1 MKTQFLNIRTLAL
14 LVLLSG
20 AAYAFV
26 GNKPKANTASCQ
38 VAVRTCGLSN
48 ASAEAT
54 KVGSTCAPANT
65 ATPSCKTEKPAC
77 GVSSASAEATKVS
90 GACAP
95 ANATKVSCKTEAPA
109 CGSKASAEA
118 IKVNATCAP
127 ANATKVSCKTEAPAC
142 GSKASAEATE
152 ATGACATANTAMP
165 SCKTEAQ
172 ASFAGINFLN
182 PSPAASKASTD
193 SFRTVN
199 TLEASAE
206 LPEPKVTTAKEA
218 LEAPGDSLEILF
230 KGLNFVSPW
239 DMMDFLED
247 QDEGNFHCN
256 AVQFNGKQM
265 DTAKMVIT
273 SKGTLTISEGKDGA
287 KVPFRVYLRRNGVV
301 VQNCSSTNNSI
312 HVSEVE
318 VSKIL
323 KVAAPG
329 DDLIIAPLQK
339 VNGYGKRI
347 LRVSDIPGKG
357 C

>member
-26 GNKPKANTASCQ
+26 GNKPKATTASCQ
-38 VAVRTCGLSN
+38 VAVRTCGVSS

-90 GACAP
+90 
-95 ANATKVSCKTEAPA
+95 
-109 CGSKASAEA
+109 
-118 IKVNATCAP
+118 ATCAP

-142 GSKASAEATE
+142 GSKASAEATK
-152 ATGACATANTAMP
+152 ATGACATANTGTP